1 MNNVLISSENHGSNW
16 QKIFPDF
23 IEQSFVTDVTL
34 MSEDKSTIKTHK
46 VVLAAG
52 SVFFKEIFSMP
63 EQNPLI
69 YLRGVSKANLES
81 IVNFIYS
88 GSAKI
93 PQNKVNEFL
102 EIAREFKINGLE
114 DEEDSKDRAKNI
126 SEEATEQPSFKKT
139 EEDDN
144 IPSKP
149 VTLKTEKD
157 DFYNCKLCQRSYQ
170 TDLELEEHYLKE
182 HSQTKNSKLKS
193 RTIMSKWFEKDPE
206 DPNFSICRISSCS
219 LKLRRRRLL
228 NHLFKAHPESY
239 EEYVN
244 MKQNLP
250 NRLLSPIWNW
260 FKEDEN
266 DYSKAICQ
274 VEECSRRRVS
284 RGPSGTSKGLL
295 STTPLTNH
303 LKHNHPSVFQEI
315 YK

>member
-102 EIAREFKINGLE
+102 DIAREFKINGLE
-114 DEEDSKDRAKNI
+114 DEGDSKDRDKNI
-126 SEEATEQPSFKKT
+126 SEVATKQPSFKKT
-139 EEDDN
+139 EEDDS

-149 VTLKTEKD
+149 LTLKTEKD
-157 DFYNCKLCQRSYQ
+157 DFYNCKLCQR
-170 TDLELEEHYLKE
+170 
-182 HSQTKNSKLKS
+182 
-193 RTIMSKWFEKDPE
+193 
-206 DPNFSICRISSCS
+206 
-219 LKLRRRRLL
+219 
-228 NHLFKAHPESY
+228 
-239 EEYVN
+239 
-244 MKQNLP
+244 
-250 NRLLSPIWNW
+250 
-260 FKEDEN
+260 
-266 DYSKAICQ
+266 
-274 VEECSRRRVS
+274 
-284 RGPSGTSKGLL
+284 
-295 STTPLTNH
+295 
-303 LKHNHPSVFQEI
+303 
-315 YK
+315 